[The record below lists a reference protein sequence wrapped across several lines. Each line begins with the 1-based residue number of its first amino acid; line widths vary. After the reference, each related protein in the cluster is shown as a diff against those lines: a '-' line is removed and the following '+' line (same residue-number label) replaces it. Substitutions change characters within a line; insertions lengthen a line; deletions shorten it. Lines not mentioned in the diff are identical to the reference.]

1 MSENNNDLNNLERRT
16 SGTMLYISLLEI
28 FTKFRM
34 FEQPKKGVEVVC
46 GTLEIFIKKVIEQ
59 SPETNQNETK
69 KLFLTGLKELSFRL
83 EENY

>member
-1 MSENNNDLNNLERRT
+1 MSENNDDLNNLERRT

-34 FEQPKKGVEVVC
+34 FEQPKKVIEVLC
-46 GTLEIFIKKVIEQ
+46 GTLEIFIKKILEQ
-59 SPETNQNETK
+59 SPETNQETK
-69 KLFLTGLKELSFRL
+69 ELFIKGLKELVFRI